1 MEKIMFIYN
10 SLAFAYNFTYEIL
23 EEFIRRNYS
32 VIIVGKDDDF
42 KNKFF
47 SLNAKIIDID
57 VNRRGTKIFEEIK
70 LYKQIKKIIKN
81 ERPKLIFTFT
91 IKPNLYGNLAANK
104 YGIPVIS
111 RVSGLGSAFQKKNV
125 IYYITKYLYKKSF
138 KNVKHVFFEN
148 EANLSVF
155 NKKIM
160 KLKSCSLIPGSGVN
174 ITKFNYTEYPNDDD
188 IVRFLFVGRIMKEK
202 GIEEFLYVAEQLNN
216 PDKVEFHV
224 AGSFEE
230 NYKNIFEKKINN
242 KEIIYHG
249 YVNDVKNIMSKMHC
263 IILPSWHEGMSNI
276 MLEAQSIGRPVIGSN
291 VNGVKETF
299 RDHISGLSFEVKNK
313 NDLLEKVQLFVSLSL
328 EEKREMGL
336 LGRKHI
342 IDNFNRDTVV
352 SQYFD
357 KCMEVLTE

>member
-1 MEKIMFIYN
+1 MEKIMFIFN
-10 SLAFAYNFTYEIL
+10 SLGFAKSFTSEIL
-23 EEFIRRNYS
+23 EKFIHEKYE
-32 VIIVGKDDDF
+32 VVIVGNLIDDSNFMVD
-42 KNKFF
+42 KNIR
-47 SLNAKIIDID
+47 IINID
-57 VNRRGTKIFEEIK
+57 VNRRGTKIFEELK

-81 ERPKLIFTFT
+81 EKPKLIFTFT
-91 IKPNLYGNLAANK
+91 IKPNIYGNLAANK

-125 IYYITKYLYKKSF
+125 IYYITKYLYMKSF
-138 KNVKHVFFEN
+138 KSVKHVFFEN

-160 KLKSCSLIPGSGVN
+160 KLKSCTLLPGSGVN
-174 ITKFNYTEYPNDDD
+174 ITKFNYIEYPDNDD
-188 IVRFLFVGRIMKEK
+188 IVRFLFIGRIMKEK

-230 NYKNIFEKKINN
+230 KYKNIFEKRINS

-263 IILPSWHEGMSNI
+263 IILPSWHEGMSNV

-299 RDHISGLSFEVKNK
+299 RDQISGLSFEVKNK
-313 NDLLEKVQLFVSLSL
+313 NDLLEKVQLFLSLSL

-336 LGRKHI
+336 LGRKHV

-357 KCMEVLTE
+357 KCKEVLNE